1 MKGLDYIRSNIDR
14 IKENINNACGRVG
27 RNPAEVEIIGVTK
40 TIDIDRINY
49 ALECGI
55 TNIGENKVQE
65 LTDKYEKIQKN
76 VKWHLIGH
84 LQTNKVKYII
94 DKVDLI
100 HSLDSIGLAEEIEKR
115 AAKAGLLK
123 EVMVQI
129 NVAQEESKFGISLEE
144 ADSFLEK
151 LLRFNNLKVVG
162 LMTIAPFLD
171 NVEEVRPFF
180 RLLKEKYVEY
190 SRITGK
196 NIEMK
201 YLSMGMTNDYEVAI
215 EEGAN
220 LVRIGTGIF
229 GARNYN
235 V

>member
-1 MKGLDYIRSNIDR
+1 MDYIRSNIDR